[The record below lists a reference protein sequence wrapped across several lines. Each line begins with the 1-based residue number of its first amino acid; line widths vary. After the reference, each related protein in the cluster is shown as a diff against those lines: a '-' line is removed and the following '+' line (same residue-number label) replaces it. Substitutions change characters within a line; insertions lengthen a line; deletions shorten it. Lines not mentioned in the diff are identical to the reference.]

1 MSAGDAPMP
10 RSPTADVYAY
20 EADDAALRSWWRRVA
35 LVGGVVSVT
44 LGLILVIWPDATL
57 YVAAILIGLW
67 LILSGAVR
75 VAQAAFIPE
84 GRGAG
89 ARVLQAL
96 VGVVFVIVGVLC
108 MKNLTTSLTLLAL
121 IIGIAWL
128 FGGIME
134 IFMAFSPSV
143 QGWGRFGALLLG
155 VIAIAAAVTILV
167 WPEPSLRVL
176 VWVTGL
182 WLLALGLVQLFLAWR
197 ARKAIPA

>member
-1 MSAGDAPMP
+1 MNAGDAPMP

-20 EADDAALRSWWRRVA
+20 EADDASLRSWWRRVA
-35 LVGGVVSVT
+35 VLGGVVSIT

-57 YVAAILIGLW
+57 YIVAVLIGLW

-84 GRGAG
+84 GRSAG
-89 ARVLQAL
+89 ARVLQAIA
-96 VGVVFVIVGVLC
+96 GVVFIVVGVLC

-128 FGGIME
+128 FGGVVE
-134 IFMAFSPSV
+134 IFAAFSPAAH
-143 QGWGRFGALLLG
+143 GWGRVGGIALG
-155 VIAIAAAVTILV
+155 VIAIAAAITILV
-167 WPEPSLRVL
+167 WPEPSLRVI
-176 VWVTGL
+176 VWITGL

-197 ARKAIPA
+197 ARKVVTA